1 MTTASAQAPAAPGSL
16 ERARLS
22 VSCGPLAR
30 TLAGRFVAALGAETA
45 LPLDRVEEAYLLA
58 EAVADRCGE
67 LTPDG
72 ELELSV
78 AVHDDRLE
86 LRVGPLERGAAH
98 RLLGADAGR
107 KDGGAIRGLASTVE
121 TRPLRGGDREVLVIV
136 VTAHPR
142 G

>member
-1 MTTASAQAPAAPGSL
+1 VSEAIETLVAPGSL

-22 VSCGPLAR
+22 VRCGPLAR
-30 TLAGRFVAALGAETA
+30 TLAGRFVAALGAETE

-78 AVHDDRLE
+78 AVHGDRLE

-98 RLLGADAGR
+98 RLLSSDAGR
-107 KDGGAIRGLASTVE
+107 RGGGAIRGLASTVE
-121 TRPLRGGDREVLVIV
+121 TRPLRGDREMLVVLVA
-136 VTAHPR
+136 AHPPR
-142 G
+142 

>member
-1 MTTASAQAPAAPGSL
+1 MQPLSAPGSV

-30 TLAGRFVAALGAETA
+30 TLSGRFVAALGAETT
-45 LPLDRVEEAYLLA
+45 LPLDRVEEACLVA

-78 AVHDDRLE
+78 AVHEDRLE
-86 LRVGPLERGAAH
+86 LRVGPLESGAAQ
-98 RLLGADAGR
+98 RLLGADSGL
-107 KDGGAIRGLASTVE
+107 KGGGAIRGLASAVE
-121 TRPLRGGDREVLVIV
+121 TRPLRGDRESLVVLVA
-136 VTAHPR
+136 AHQQR
-142 G
+142 

>member
-1 MTTASAQAPAAPGSL
+1 VSEASIEPLAAPGSV

-72 ELELSV
+72 ALELSV
-78 AVHDDRLE
+78 AVHEDRLE

-98 RLLGADAGR
+98 RLLSADAGL
-107 KDGGAIRGLASTVE
+107 KGGGAIRGLASTVE
-121 TRPLRGGDREVLVIV
+121 TRPLRSDREMLVV
-136 VTAHPR
+136 HVSAHPQR
-142 G
+142 